1 MDKNNKK
8 NINLL
13 NVENYNKEID
23 KELYYKGLSLYI
35 SIGNQCIKYLLKNL
49 KTTNKEYI
57 IFIIDR
63 GIKTITHV
71 YNFLIM
77 YTKNIN
83 LLEHHLEKAY
93 LYYVE
98 FVSQIGEESNTYI
111 KLNSKDA
118 TLFVYK
124 KTIYDINN
132 DYRHKFKLGNTDLT
146 LLNKMNCFIEIYNN
160 ILINITN
167 LIIKENKIEIIADEY
182 KKRNKDF
189 EKIIK
194 NTYSLFSKY
203 DYMNLKHLMNDMIYE
218 LLNRNIKIDKFMKIL
233 IILTNKYKKK
243 ELQHN
248 KVKRKL
254 HSNTN
259 ENIIYMTP
267 LKYVNW
273 LYN

>member
-146 LLNKMNCFIEIYNN
+146 LLNKMNGFIEIYNN

-254 HSNTN
+254 HGNTN

>member
-8 NINLL
+8 SINLF

-23 KELYYKGLSLYI
+23 NELYYKGLSLYI
-35 SIGNQCIKYLLKNL
+35 NIGNQCIQYLLNNL

-57 IFIIDR
+57 IFIIER
-63 GIKTITHV
+63 GIKTVSHV

-77 YTKNIN
+77 YTKNIE

-132 DYRHKFKLGNTDLT
+132 DYRHKLKLGNTDLMF
-146 LLNKMNCFIEIYNN
+146 LNKMNSFIEIYNKL
-160 ILINITN
+160 IINIAS
-167 LIIKENKIEIIADEY
+167 LIIKDNKVENIVEKY
-182 KKRNKDF
+182 KQKSKDF
-189 EKIIK
+189 EKIVTNI
-194 NTYSLFSKY
+194 YSLFSKY
-203 DYMNLKHLMNDMIYE
+203 DYINLKNIVNDIIYE
-218 LLNRNIKIDKFMKIL
+218 LLNKNIKIDKFIKIIL
-233 IILTNKYKKK
+233 ILTNKYKKK
-243 ELQHN
+243 ELEYI
-248 KVKRKL
+248 KMKKKI
-254 HSNTN
+254 HSDSKDT
-259 ENIIYMTP
+259 IKSLTP

>member
-8 NINLL
+8 SINLL
-13 NVENYNKEID
+13 NVENYNKELD

-57 IFIIDR
+57 IFIIER

-132 DYRHKFKLGNTDLT
+132 DYRHKFKLGNTDLI
-146 LLNKMNCFIEIYNN
+146 LLNKMNSFIEIYNN

-167 LIIKENKIEIIADEY
+167 LIIKENKIEIIVDEY

-203 DYMNLKHLMNDMIYE
+203 DYMNLKHLMNDMVYE
-218 LLNRNIKIDKFMKIL
+218 LLNKNVKIDKFMKIL
-233 IILTNKYKKK
+233 ILLTNKYKKK
-243 ELQHN
+243 ELEYN
-248 KVKRKL
+248 KLKKKL
-254 HSNTN
+254 HSNRN
-259 ENIIYMTP
+259 ENIICMTP

>member
-8 NINLL
+8 SINLL
-13 NVENYNKEID
+13 NVENYNKELD

-49 KTTNKEYI
+49 TTTNKEYI
-57 IFIIDR
+57 IFIIER

-132 DYRHKFKLGNTDLT
+132 DYRHKFKLVNTDVIF
-146 LLNKMNCFIEIYNN
+146 LNKMNSFMEIYNN

-203 DYMNLKHLMNDMIYE
+203 DYMNLKHLINDMIYE
-218 LLNRNIKIDKFMKIL
+218 LLNKNVKIDKFMKIL
-233 IILTNKYKKK
+233 ILLTNKYKKK
-243 ELQHN
+243 ELDYN

-254 HSNTN
+254 HSDTN
-259 ENIIYMTP
+259 ENITYMTP

>member
-8 NINLL
+8 SINLL
-13 NVENYNKEID
+13 NVENYNKELD

-57 IFIIDR
+57 IFIIER

-132 DYRHKFKLGNTDLT
+132 DYRHKFKLVNTDVIF
-146 LLNKMNCFIEIYNN
+146 LNKMNSFMEIYNN

-203 DYMNLKHLMNDMIYE
+203 DYMNLKHLINDMIYE
-218 LLNRNIKIDKFMKIL
+218 LLNKNEKIDKFMKIL
-233 IILTNKYKKK
+233 ILLTNKYKKK
-243 ELQHN
+243 ELDYN

-254 HSNTN
+254 HSDTN
-259 ENIIYMTP
+259 ENITYMTP

>member
-8 NINLL
+8 SINLL
-13 NVENYNKEID
+13 NVENYNKELD

-57 IFIIDR
+57 IFIIER

-132 DYRHKFKLGNTDLT
+132 DYRHKFKLVNTDVIF
-146 LLNKMNCFIEIYNN
+146 LNKMNSFMEIYNN

-203 DYMNLKHLMNDMIYE
+203 DYMNLKHLINDMIYE
-218 LLNRNIKIDKFMKIL
+218 LLNKNVKIDKFMKIL
-233 IILTNKYKKK
+233 ILLTNKYKKK
-243 ELQHN
+243 ELDYN

-254 HSNTN
+254 HSDTN
-259 ENIIYMTP
+259 ENITYMTP

>member
-1 MDKNNKK
+1 MDKNTKK
-8 NINLL
+8 SINLF

-23 KELYYKGLSLYI
+23 NELYYKGLSLYI
-35 SIGNQCIKYLLKNL
+35 NIGNQCIRYLLNNL

-57 IFIIDR
+57 IFIIER
-63 GIKTITHV
+63 GIKTVSHV

-77 YTKNIN
+77 YTKNIE

-132 DYRHKFKLGNTDLT
+132 DYRHKLKLGNTDLMF
-146 LLNKMNCFIEIYNN
+146 LNKMNSFIEIYNKL
-160 ILINITN
+160 IINIAS
-167 LIIKENKIEIIADEY
+167 LIIKDNKVENIVEKY
-182 KKRNKDF
+182 KQKSKEF
-189 EKIIK
+189 EKIVTNI
-194 NTYSLFSKY
+194 YSLFSKY
-203 DYMNLKHLMNDMIYE
+203 DYINLKNIVNDIIYE
-218 LLNRNIKIDKFMKIL
+218 LLNKNIKIDKFIKIIL
-233 IILTNKYKKK
+233 ILTNKYKKK
-243 ELQHN
+243 ELEYI
-248 KVKRKL
+248 KMKKKI
-254 HSNTN
+254 HSDSKDT
-259 ENIIYMTP
+259 IKSLTP